1 VFIKLFCDL
10 KILIVLRDHVFQK
23 HTDTARQVFVAL
35 KIIAE
40 LVTFVDSCYQENC
53 TIVFEGIEAT
63 GILDFIEHY

>member
-1 VFIKLFCDL
+1 MLVSDQ
-10 KILIVLRDHVFQK
+10 KILNVLCDQVLRK

-40 LVTFVDSCYQENC
+40 LVTFVDSCYQE
-53 TIVFEGIEAT
+53 IISIFFEGIEAT